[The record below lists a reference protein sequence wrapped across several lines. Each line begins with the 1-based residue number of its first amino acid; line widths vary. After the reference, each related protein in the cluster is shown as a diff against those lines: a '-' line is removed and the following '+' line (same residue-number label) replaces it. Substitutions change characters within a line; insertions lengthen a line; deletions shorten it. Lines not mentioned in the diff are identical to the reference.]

1 MKCLFYLILILSDS
15 IQIRQGVTQAA
26 MPTTGNATSLSTP
39 DFCQQ
44 CYASASRRIKA
55 VLVHVIC

>member
-15 IQIRQGVTQAA
+15 IQIRQGVTQAH

-39 DFCQQ
+39 DFCQR
-44 CYASASRRIKA
+44 CYVSASRR
-55 VLVHVIC
+55 VHAIC